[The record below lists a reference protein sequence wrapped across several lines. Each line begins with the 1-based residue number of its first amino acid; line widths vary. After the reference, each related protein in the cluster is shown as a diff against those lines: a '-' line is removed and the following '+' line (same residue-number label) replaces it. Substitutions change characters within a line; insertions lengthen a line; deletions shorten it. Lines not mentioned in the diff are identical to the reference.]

1 MTPQRAEKKVIG
13 FIGLGLMGR
22 AFSRNL
28 IADGHALVGADPSG
42 EARRRFRALGGR
54 PLPSPREVAEAAEI
68 VFLSVPN
75 SKIALGTANG
85 KDGYLAF
92 APGKAPQMIID
103 TTTSDP
109 ADSRRHAA
117 LCERKG
123 VPYLDASV
131 SGNSAHVAKREGTFL
146 VGGDKRA
153 YRKVERLLNSMLSD
167 CVYCGP
173 SGAGASIKVA
183 VNYLTSMGRCVI
195 AETLR
200 LGLRCGFKKEVFFD
214 VLLRSRAGG
223 WRQLRDQ
230 GPRMIRQNFAKP
242 DSTVDVLAKDIQLGL
257 TLAARVGARTPIG
270 SAGLPLYKECQKSG
284 YGGLDSTALYLAY
297 VDREKKKGGKRKA
310 PRR

>member
-1 MTPQRAEKKVIG
+1 MTSKRAKKKVIG

-22 AFSRNL
+22 AFSKNL
-28 IADGHALVGADPSG
+28 IADGHTLVGTDPS
-42 EARRRFRALGGR
+42 AAALRLFRALGGTL
-54 PLPSPREVAEAAEI
+54 LPSPREVAEAAEI
-68 VFLSVPN
+68 VFISVPN
-75 SKIALGTANG
+75 SKIALGTAKG

-92 APGKAPQMIID
+92 APGKAPEVVID

-109 ADSRRHAA
+109 ADSRKHAA
-117 LCERKG
+117 LCKRKG

-131 SGNSAHVAKREGTFL
+131 SGNSFFVAKRDGTFL

-153 YRKVERLLNSMLSD
+153 YQKVQPLLESLLSD

-257 TLAARVGARTPIG
+257 TLAARVGAQTPIG
-270 SAGLPLYKECQKSG
+270 SAGLPLYKECQKAG

-297 VDREKKKGGKRKA
+297 LDREKRKGKT
-310 PRR
+310 RRC